1 MKSEF
6 PVALVTGGSRRIG
19 AAICRDLH
27 KVGFNI
33 VIHFNQSEGSATAL
47 AQELNQIRA
56 NSAAIARADLNDMNQ
71 ISELAIFVQTIWGR
85 VDALINNASTFYPT
99 PVTES
104 PTAAWDDLMN
114 SNLKAP
120 YFLSLAL
127 VPALMQQR
135 GSIINMADIFAERPM
150 PNHSIYSIAKAG
162 NLMLTQSLALEL
174 GPHIRVNGVAPGAIL
189 WPEDADGQE
198 KVNPEKLQHIPL
210 GRLGGAQSIAEAVR
224 FLITGASYITGQ
236 IIRVDGGRSLR

>member
-1 MKSEF
+1 MKSEY

-33 VIHFNQSEGSATAL
+33 IIHFHQSESSASTL

-56 NSAAIARADLNDMNQ
+56 NSAVTARADLNDMNQ
-71 ISELAIFVQTIWGR
+71 ISELAKFAETIWGR

-104 PTAAWDDLMN
+104 PASTWDDLMN

-127 VPALMQQR
+127 IPALTQQQ
-135 GSIINMADIFAERPM
+135 GSIINMVDIFAERPM

-162 NLMLTQSLALEL
+162 NHMLTQSLALEL
-174 GPHIRVNGVAPGAIL
+174 APHIRVNGVAPGAIL
-189 WPEDADGQE
+189 WPETAEGKE
-198 KVNPEKLQHIPL
+198 NINPEKLKQIPL
-210 GRLGGAQSIAEAVR
+210 GRLGGAQSIADTVR
-224 FLITGASYITGQ
+224 FLITNAAYITGQ